1 MLTIGQKL
9 SHYRLLEQSIR
20 DDIGETYLANDTDQ
34 RRQVFLKIL
43 PMQIRRNPGRLARI
57 REDVEAAAQV
67 SHPHLARTFTFEQG
81 VTEDGLS
88 LQFISTEYVRGRKL
102 SELIPANGFEL
113 SHVLP
118 WLGPLTEALAEAHR
132 HNVIH
137 RDLRPSNIVITP
149 EGEPIIT
156 GLGLARIVRPDLDLS
171 SGRNPSRSI
180 EVIKAL
186 IQQGSLLD
194 AIAYMA
200 PEQAEGKVPSASSD
214 LFSLGAIMYEM
225 LTGERPFQG
234 ESYVE
239 LVSCIMRDE
248 IDLITARRPDIPYI
262 MGRTVAMCLQKDP
275 KLRYQSMD
283 QVRQSIDD
291 IRKEVQPR
299 LVIEEKLT
307 AGTGTR
313 GVGRTMPSRRFA
325 RIAIPVLCLIAGAL
339 GAWSLLSHRNTN
351 ELSGELQVKKLPIS
365 IQLSTG
371 GAPGS
376 AAAAARPLLSPD
388 GRNIVYSYEGRLWRH
403 DLTEGRPI
411 ALPGTEGAVDAFW
424 APDNLSIGFFVF
436 DKSANTWSLRRIDLS
451 ATAIRTVC
459 PLNRGSQP
467 MGATWKPSGTI
478 VYSAAGDDAS
488 PGILFMVSA
497 TGGSPEILLQ
507 PEESAGDKG
516 YSYPSAMPQGD
527 GLVMASNASI
537 ANGKLVYYDGKTAR
551 ELISHPG
558 ERVIHAVYTAEGYI
572 LYQRETSAY
581 PSLWALPVS
590 KSMHPGTPFPV
601 AERADSPSI
610 ASDGTLLYQTSNLSG
625 SDQLAWVDRNGKT
638 LGKIGQPQERI
649 DDPVLSPDEK
659 RVAVTGTEAGNTDIW
674 IHELASTGRTRVTS
688 DPAYDFFPVWSP
700 SGNQIA
706 FSSVRFSSADIF
718 LTSASG
724 KREPLPLITGARS
737 EWITS
742 WAAKGA
748 ALAYEV
754 QESNTEHDIWYMPMK
769 GNRKPQA
776 FLQTP
781 SKELYPQLNADATYL
796 AYESDES
803 GQFEIYLR
811 RFPSGTGKMRVSQ
824 QGGTAPRW
832 GSQDKELFYVED
844 TRLLSV
850 KLTESGGKMTVG
862 EPVRLFDGT
871 AIGARLLG
879 EYKEPAYA
887 PTRDGQ
893 RFVIVQPQGAS
904 SLVMVQHWTQEF
916 NR

>member
-1 MLTIGQKL
+1 
-9 SHYRLLEQSIR
+9 
-20 DDIGETYLANDTDQ
+20 
-34 RRQVFLKIL
+34 
-43 PMQIRRNPGRLARI
+43 MQIRRNPGRLARI

-67 SHPHLARTFTFEQG
+67 SHPNLARTFTFEQG

-88 LQFISTEYVRGRKL
+88 LQFISLEYVRGRKL
-102 SELIPANGFEL
+102 SEVIPANGFEL

-186 IQQGSLLD
+186 ISQGSLLD

-200 PEQAEGKVPSASSD
+200 PEQAEGKVPSESSD
-214 LFSLGAIMYEM
+214 LFSLGAIMYEL
-225 LTGERPFQG
+225 LTGQRPFQG

-239 LVSCIMRDE
+239 LVSSILRDE

-275 KLRYQSMD
+275 KLRYQSME
-283 QVRQSIDD
+283 QVRQSIDE

-307 AGTGTR
+307 AGVRGT
-313 GVGRTMPSRRFA
+313 GRTTPRRRFV
-325 RIAIPVLCLIAGAL
+325 RIATPILCLIAGAL
-339 GAWSLLSHRNTN
+339 GAWSLLPRFNTN
-351 ELSGELQVKKLPIS
+351 EPSGELKVKKLPIS

-371 GAPGS
+371 GAPG
-376 AAAAARPLLSPD
+376 AAAASARPLLSPD
-388 GRNIVYSYEGRLWRH
+388 GRNIVYSNDGRLWRH
-403 DLTEGRPI
+403 DLTEGRPV
-411 ALPGTEGAVDAFW
+411 ALPGTEGAADAFW
-424 APDNLSIGFFVF
+424 APDNASIGFFVL
-436 DKSANTWSLRRIDLS
+436 DKSANAWSLRRIDL
-451 ATAIRTVC
+451 AAGAIQTVC
-459 PLNRGSQP
+459 SLARGSQP
-467 MGATWKPSGTI
+467 MGATWKSSGTI
-478 VYSAAGDDAS
+478 VYSAAGADSS
-488 PGILFMVSA
+488 PGILFRVSA
-497 TGGSPEILLQ
+497 AGGSPEVLLQ
-507 PEESAGDKG
+507 PDETKGDKG
-516 YSYPSAMPQGD
+516 YSYPAAMPQDD
-527 GLVMASNASI
+527 GLIMASNASK
-537 ANGKLVYYDGKTAR
+537 ANGKLVYYDGKTVR
-551 ELISHPG
+551 ELVIHPG
-558 ERVIHAVYTAEGYI
+558 ERIVHVAYTAEGYI
-572 LYQRETSAY
+572 LYQSETSEH

-590 KSMHPGTPFPV
+590 RSMQPGTPFTV

-610 ASDGTLLYQTSNLSG
+610 ASDGTLLYQTSNAAG
-625 SDQLAWVDRNGKT
+625 WDQLVWVDRNGKT

-674 IHELASTGRTRVTS
+674 IHELASNGRTQVTS

-700 SGNQIA
+700 SGKQIA

-724 KREPLPLITGARS
+724 KREPLPLVTGARS
-737 EWITS
+737 EWVTS

-748 ALAYEV
+748 VLAYEV
-754 QESNTEHDIWYMPMK
+754 QESSTNHDIWYMPMK
-769 GNRKPQA
+769 GDRKPKT

-781 SKELYPQLNADATYL
+781 SQELYPQLNADATYL

-803 GQFEIYLR
+803 GQFEVYLS
-811 RFPSGTGKMRVSQ
+811 RFPSGTGKTRVSL

-832 GSQDKELFYVED
+832 GNQDKELFYVEGS
-844 TRLLSV
+844 RLMSV
-850 KLTESGGKMTVG
+850 KLTVSGGKTAVG
-862 EPVRLFDGT
+862 EPVPLFNGT

-887 PTRDGQ
+887 VTRDGQ
-893 RFVIVQPQGAS
+893 RFIIVQQQGAS
-904 SLVMVQHWTQEF
+904 SLIMVQNWTQEF